1 MKFTPLKDTQMDI
14 TEKSNTARDKL
25 IDDLKTVIKE
35 AESLLK
41 NSDLAGGDSF
51 KNAKAKFESTLS
63 TVKNELADW
72 DDAIRT
78 TTRDAADATDQ
89 YVRDHPWQSVGLG
102 AAVGVICGLLISRR

>member
-1 MKFTPLKDTQMDI
+1 MDI
-14 TEKSNTARDKL
+14 MDKSAGARDKL

-35 AESLLK
+35 AESMLK
-41 NSDLAGGDSF
+41 SSDLTGGDVF

-63 TVKNELADW
+63 AAKHELANW
-72 DDAIRT
+72 DDTIRT

-89 YVRDHPWQSVGLG
+89 YVKDHPWQSVGLG